1 MRYSSVFFLL
11 LWTAVGQCTDVVSV
25 EFRDAE
31 QTRKLTGQLLVTAA
45 DGGVLI
51 ETTDGRTWSIT
62 PEMLIKQSKIENA
75 NFKPLDAKQLG
86 EVLLA
91 DAQSKL
97 PNVEFEIVTTKHY
110 VICTSAGPRYAQWCG
125 ALFER
130 LMRSF
135 QTHWKANKVELH
147 EPTRP
152 LPAIVLSDRE
162 QFAQFANKDEGPSA
176 AASQGYYSI
185 RSNRIVIFDLTATP
199 GSQPA
204 KTTAEINRKVA
215 ASPFNV
221 ATVVHEATHQIAF
234 NCGMH
239 TRMAD
244 NPLWVTEG
252 MAMYFETPDLR
263 SRNGWRTVGKPNRLR
278 LNHFA
283 DAIRNERRKPG
294 NITAIVSSDK
304 TFQDVKIAT
313 DSYAESWALTYFLIK
328 TRRADYKR
336 YLDNIQAKPRLI
348 WDNSE
353 TRLKDFQAAFG
364 DDLEQL
370 EKEFLRYMRRLSR

>member
-1 MRYSSVFFLL
+1 MRYLSIPILL
-11 LWTAVGQCTDVVSV
+11 IWTAIGHGAEVVSV
-25 EFRDAE
+25 EFREGD
-31 QTRKLTGQLLVTAA
+31 QTRKVTGQLLVTAA
-45 DGGVLI
+45 DGGLLI
-51 ETTDGRTWSIT
+51 EATDGRIWSIT
-62 PEMLIKQSKIENA
+62 PEMLGEKTK
-75 NFKPLDAKQLG
+75 LDDKAVKSLSAEELG
-86 EVLLA
+86 AVLLA

-97 PNVEFEIVTTKHY
+97 PNVDFEIVTTKHY
-110 VICTSAGPRYAQWCG
+110 VICTSAGIRYAQWCG

-135 QTHWKANKVELH
+135 QTHWKANKIQLS

-152 LPAIVLSDRE
+152 LPAIVLADRK
-162 QFAQFANKDEGPSA
+162 QFAEFADKDEGPA
-176 AASQGYYSI
+176 AAGSQGYYSI
-185 RSNRIVIFDLTATP
+185 RSNRIVVFDLTAAP
-199 GSQPA
+199 GSPPA
-204 KTTAEINRKVA
+204 KTTSEINRKVA

-244 NPLWVTEG
+244 NPLWLTEG

-278 LNHFA
+278 LKHFA
-283 DAIRNERRKPG
+283 DAIRDERRKPR
-294 NITAIVSSDK
+294 NITSIVSSDK
-304 TFQDVKIAT
+304 PFQDAKIAT

-336 YLDNIQAKPRLI
+336 YVENIQAKPRLI
-348 WDNSE
+348 WDAPE
-353 TRLKDFQAAFG
+353 GRLKDFQAAFG
-364 DDLEQL
+364 NDLAQL